1 MPYTAG
7 QEIDAFCTRCKVDNV
22 HVIVAVWEGA
32 VKKVQ
37 CKSCNHE
44 HLYRRPRAGR
54 EKAAAAARAARPSRA
69 PGRRSHAPEPS
80 PAERWKE
87 ALSGR
92 DPAAAKPYSMKGSF
106 AAGDLIR
113 HTSFG
118 QGLVAKL
125 VPPDKMEVMFEEGT
139 KVLVHRRT

>member
-1 MPYTAG
+1 MPHTAG
-7 QEIDAFCTRCKVDNV
+7 QEIDAFCTRCKRDNV

-44 HLYRRPRAGR
+44 HLYRRPHAGR
-54 EKAAAAARAARPSRA
+54 EEAPRASRPSRA
-69 PGRRSHAPEPS
+69 PGRRSMPPEPT
-80 PAERWKE
+80 PAEKWKE
-87 ALSGR
+87 ALAGK
-92 DPAAAKPYSMKGSF
+92 DPTAAKAYSMKGSF
-106 AAGDLIR
+106 TAGDLIK

-125 VPPDKMEVMFEEGT
+125 
-139 KVLVHRRT
+139 

>member
-7 QEIDAFCTRCKVDNV
+7 QEIDAFCTRCKRDNV

-54 EKAAAAARAARPSRA
+54 PEPPAPPPTTRA
-69 PGRRSHAPEPS
+69 PGRPAHAPEPS

-92 DPAAAKPYSMKGSF
+92 DPNAAKPYSMKGTF

-139 KVLVHRRT
+139 KVLIHRRT

>member
-1 MPYTAG
+1 MPHTAG

-32 VKKVQ
+32 VKKVL

-44 HLYRRPRAGR
+44 HLFRRPRAGR
-54 EKAAAAARAARPSRA
+54 AEAPPRPRASRA

-92 DPAAAKPYSMKGSF
+92 DPNAAKAYSMKGSF
-106 AAGDLIR
+106 AAGDMIR
-113 HTSFG
+113 HASFG

-139 KVLVHRRT
+139 KVLVHRRQ